1 MLISII
7 VPTLN
12 AAKSLPVMLRQL
24 SERTDVE
31 LLVVDGGSTD
41 GTIEIAQS
49 FTPYVFLSQPGQAR
63 QLNTGARHATG
74 DILLFLPAD
83 TFLLPLAL
91 DDFQRRIVGTGAVG
105 GAFDLNIDSGHWL
118 YRWTARLSNR
128 YARFFRSP
136 DDAQGLFVW
145 RQVFNTLGGFPNLP
159 IFSDV
164 AFVRKLRR
172 AGRLAFLRGGLV
184 TSTRRW
190 ATHGLVKTTLV
201 NWILRLLYRLWIS
214 PRVLRQLDD
223 HWLPPVVSVGST
235 RQSARA
241 AVRSSND

>member
-105 GAFDLNIDSGHWL
+105 SVRAEPNTVTFRFSRYGVKMRDA
-118 YRWTARLSNR
+118 YRSSFNADVITFMSNR
-128 YARFFRSP
+128 PAWS
-136 DDAQGLFVW
+136 
-145 RQVFNTLGGFPNLP
+145 
-159 IFSDV
+159 
-164 AFVRKLRR
+164 
-172 AGRLAFLRGGLV
+172 
-184 TSTRRW
+184 
-190 ATHGLVKTTLV
+190 
-201 NWILRLLYRLWIS
+201 
-214 PRVLRQLDD
+214 
-223 HWLPPVVSVGST
+223 
-235 RQSARA
+235 
-241 AVRSSND
+241 SSNRNAVSIISAAKSPFPPPPCARTSCCTSA